1 MNVRVTSPSRAIPN
15 PFSALGLDSL
25 LRFQRDPLGMLV
37 GMHQRGGRVPFTMV
51 GRSFVY
57 LAEPEDVEWMF
68 RQRLDVLE
76 KDAYTHE
83 LGRLLGKG
91 LLVSEGEFW
100 RRQRGLM
107 AHAFTPKRI
116 RTYGEA
122 MGVIAERFASKLVE
136 GEVLDVHQAM
146 NRVTMEIVAKTLFDS
161 DVADKGLEVGHA
173 LEDVL
178 EFFANS
184 PEAVFRLPDWVPTP
198 RLRRFVEGRRTIER
212 VVDDIIRERKASGAD
227 HGDLLSAM
235 IASQHEDGKG
245 MSDAQLRDEC
255 VTLFLA
261 GHETTALLLAH
272 AFVLLSQHPGVAAKI
287 RAELERELGG
297 RAPTADD
304 VKALVYTD
312 HVIHEALRLYP
323 SAWAMGRE
331 VVQEVTLR
339 GERLAPG
346 TQLMASQWAMHRDPR
361 FFPNPEAFLPERW
374 SDGLKRKLP
383 RGAFF
388 PFADGPRV
396 CIGAHFALMEAALV
410 LAPIV
415 RRWQLELLPGE
426 RLEFAPSV
434 TLRTRRGVKMRVRRA
449 PATAHEGAALAAAS

>member
-1 MNVRVTSPSRAIPN
+1 MNLREKTAPRASLN
-15 PFSALGLDSL
+15 PFASFGIDKV
-25 LRFQRDPLGMLV
+25 RQIQRDPLGLMMSMHKEG
-37 GMHQRGGRVPFTMV
+37 GMVPFRMA

-57 LAEPEDVEWMF
+57 LGDPEDVEWMF
-68 RQRLDVLE
+68 RQRADVLE
-76 KDAYTHE
+76 KDAFTHE

-116 RTYGEA
+116 RSYGESMA
-122 MGVIAERFASKLVE
+122 VIAERFADTLE
-136 GEVLDVHQAM
+136 DGEVVDIHRSM
-146 NRVTMEIVAKTLFDS
+146 NRVTMAIVAKTLFDS
-161 DVADKGLEVGHA
+161 DVSDRGLEVGHA

-184 PEAVFRLPDWVPTP
+184 PEAVLRLPDWVPTP
-198 RLRRFVEGRRTIER
+198 RLRRFVAGRRTIER
-212 VVDDIIRERKASGAD
+212 VVDDIIRERRASGED
-227 HGDLLSAM
+227 RGDLLSAM
-235 IASQHEDGKG
+235 LASQHEDGKG

-272 AFVLLSQHPGVAAKI
+272 AFVLLSQHPAVADRI
-287 RAELERELGG
+287 REELEGELAG
-297 RAPTADD
+297 RAPTVDD
-304 VKALVYTD
+304 MKRLPYTD
-312 HVIHEALRLYP
+312 QVIQEALRVYP
-323 SAWAMGRE
+323 SAWAVGRE
-331 VVQEVTLR
+331 VVNEITLK
-339 GERLAPG
+339 GHRLAPG

-361 FFPNPEAFLPERW
+361 FFPNPEAFIPERW
-374 SDGLKRKLP
+374 AGDAKRKLP

-396 CIGAHFALMEAALV
+396 CIGNHFALTEAFLV
-410 LAPIV
+410 LVAIV
-415 RRWQLELLPGE
+415 RKWNLELLPGE

-434 TLRTRRGVKMRVRRA
+434 TLRTRRGVKMRVRAARE
-449 PATAHEGAALAAAS
+449 PAREATTLAATG